1 MQTDNYYTLIL
12 VKNIIYTAFFI
23 VLYSLNIN
31 AQEILIPL
39 MENHA
44 LKAYQKK
51 HSPIKSL
58 KAGDTLEL
66 PFLDDFSTS
75 YLYPDAN
82 LWADSFVF
90 INNSYPDLPPSI
102 GVATL
107 DAIDDKGNFY
117 QGAGY
122 EISFTADYLSSKP
135 INLDYPED
143 QSIYLSFYYQPQ
155 GLGDNPEEKD
165 SLILEFYDV
174 QDSVWNKVWSRAG
187 TTNQNFEQVIIHISD
202 TKYLKKGFR
211 FRFKNLAS
219 LSSASV
225 PSKVGN
231 VDHWHIDYVY
241 LNRNRNAS
249 DLIKHD
255 IAFVSPMYSFLSDYS
270 AMPWKHF
277 LTNPAAMLKT
287 NIEVIY
293 RNNDNVNRLIER
305 LDFIFKDNS
314 GNRQNDTLEG
324 GSSDMTPGLLVN
336 YRAPFSYSF
345 TTNTQDTASFTVTAK
360 ITTDDFDPVMNNEIH
375 YLQKFYNYYAYDDG
389 SAEVGYGLIG
399 EGTKYAKLA
408 YQFDAKMK
416 DTLQSVQ
423 MYFNRTYN
431 DASKKYFYLTIW
443 DDDGTGQ
450 PGEILYQKEGALPEY
465 KNGLNQFHTY
475 ILDTTLVLQGKFYVG
490 WIQTTEDLLNVGM
503 DINTVSNDKI
513 FYNITGTWTKSKYEG
528 SLMIR
533 PVFGKSIVTA
543 LAKNPS
549 FINNIDIKLY
559 PNPVNDILNI
569 RIDNEMTEQFYIYV
583 IDTKGSILYKNTVEK
598 QGSID
603 LSGFQTGIYL
613 LRISDKKGIFNKTYK
628 IIKN

>member
-1 MQTDNYYTLIL
+1 MQTDKNYILI
-12 VKNIIYTAFFI
+12 KNIFYIAFLS

-39 MENHA
+39 MENPA
-44 LKAYQKK
+44 IKTYQKK
-51 HSPIKSL
+51 HSGIKNL
-58 KAGDTLEL
+58 KVADTLEL

-82 LWADSFVF
+82 LWADSFAFV
-90 INNSYPDLPPSI
+90 NNSYPDSPPSI

-117 QGAGY
+117 QRAGY

-135 INLDYPED
+135 INLDYPGD

-174 QDSVWNKVWSRAG
+174 QDSVWNKVWSKAG
-187 TTNQNFEQVIIHISD
+187 TTNQDFEQVIIHIND

-241 LNRNRNAS
+241 LNKNRTAN

-255 IAFVSPMYSFLSDYS
+255 IAFVSPMYSFLADYS

-277 LTNPAAMLKT
+277 LTDPAAMLKP
-287 NIEVIY
+287 NIEVVY

-324 GSSDMTPGLLVN
+324 GSSDMIPGLLVN
-336 YRAPFSYSF
+336 YRAPYSYSF
-345 TTNTQDTASFTVTAK
+345 TTNTQDTVSFTITAK
-360 ITTDDFDPVMNNEIH
+360 ITTDDFDPLMNNEIH

-431 DASKKYFYLTIW
+431 DAGKKYFYLTVW

-450 PGEILYQKEGALPEY
+450 PGKILYQKEGALPEY
-465 KNGLNQFHTY
+465 IDGLNQFHTY
-475 ILDTTLVLQGKFYVG
+475 TLDTTLILQGKFYVG

-503 DINTVSNDKI
+503 DINTASNDKI

-543 LAKNPS
+543 LAKKPS
-549 FINNIDIKLY
+549 FIDNINLKLY
-559 PNPVNDILNI
+559 PNPVNDILNF
-569 RIDNEMTEQFYIYV
+569 RIGDEITEQLYIYV
-583 IDTKGSILYKNTVEK
+583 IDTKGNIIYKSSITEK

-603 LSGFQTGIYL
+603 LSGYIQGVYFLKIISRTG
-613 LRISDKKGIFNKTYK
+613 KFNKTYK
-628 IIKN
+628 IIKQ